1 MKLGWKELRRQPGRF
16 ASATAILFLL
26 GALLLLLSGLV
37 EGLQAN
43 TDSLLRSQSAD
54 LIVFSKTAEKSIPQ
68 SLIPAD
74 VASTIAAVDG
84 VSSTGALGLVQLGG
98 RLPGSGPRDLID
110 VVVVGYDQ
118 PFAGLPTSLEPGTT
132 WVDSTLR
139 ARDVGIDTI
148 IEVGAARTPLR
159 VAGFVDDVGFQT
171 QPTMFVP
178 TAALAEIV
186 AANKP
191 DAVLPDG
198 ATQALVV
205 DASSPATV
213 ARAIDRATGSTV
225 TVTRDAA
232 ADAVPDTGGGVLQQI
247 IGLTVLIATAVVAL
261 FFALLTGERVGL
273 YGVLKAIGARNRSI
287 FAAVMTQAVVLSLI
301 AGIAAAAVAVAF
313 EAALPTDSIPFV
325 LTPARLV
332 TSLALLLLASVIGAS
347 FSLRR
352 VLRID
357 PASAIGTST

>member
-1 MKLGWKELRRQPGRF
+1 MKLAWKELRRQPGRF

-74 VASTIAAVDG
+74 IVSQIDGVDG
-84 VSSTGALGLVQLGG
+84 VESTGDLGLIQLGG
-98 RLPGSGPRDLID
+98 RLPDAGPRELID
-110 VVVVGYDQ
+110 VVVVGYDL
-118 PFAGLPTSLEPGTT
+118 PFAGLPAELAPGTT

-139 ARDVGIDTI
+139 ARDVRVGTV

-159 VAGFVDDVGFQT
+159 VEGFLDDVGFQT

-178 TAALAEIV
+178 TDVLATIV

-191 DAVLPDG
+191 DAVLPAG
-198 ATQALVV
+198 ATQAVV
-205 DASSPATV
+205 VETASPASV
-213 ARAIDRATGSTV
+213 AQAIDRATGSTE

-247 IGLTVLIATAVVAL
+247 IGLTVLIAAAVVAL

-301 AGIAAAAVAVAF
+301 AGVAAAVVAIAF
-313 EAALPTDSIPFV
+313 EAALPADSIPFV
-325 LTPARLV
+325 LTPVRLA
-332 TSLALLLLASVIGAS
+332 TSLALLLFASVIGAS